1 VSDWEGGVRV
11 NAWVSGGFLPAGAR
25 GTKVEGYMHIADWCD
40 ETRSVFVESSAER
53 VRSFAC
59 GPGLR
64 RSASSRAWCPPTPQ
78 QQPQGCRLW
87 TRSGSSRKRFF
98 LSQRKSEFCA
108 REIFL
113 PVDSMWPMIVG
124 TNSTSP
130 RTRLHLTPNT
140 LIEGDYKLIA
150 GRSTFH
156 LGGPTDQDGWTG
168 SVYPN
173 GSSGV
178 NGTGGLPG
186 AAVMDC
192 TAGCASSESFGL
204 PRRALTVAMGRFV
217 QHPRRPDGAPRDQCP
232 AAAAR
237 AADAAHPRGGEP
249 HAVPAACGARRPAVL
264 HGGDGAG
271 GLHRAFPALKRQ
283 ALAGCRVQMPRK
295 AFHSS
300 NQIDEIAEFFG
311 RRAGAGE

>member
-1 VSDWEGGVRV
+1 MTRRRDRPIMPWLHTWIRYSHALTSASQIFFAPSSPNAPQVVGNVTTQIRAKGSMWQNTLIVMSSDNGGPIYKGAGANNHPLKGGKVSDWEGGVRV

-113 PVDSMWPMIVG
+113 PVDTV
-124 TNSTSP
+124 
-130 RTRLHLTPNT
+130 RLR
-140 LIEGDYKLIA
+140 LIG
-150 GRSTFH
+150 H
-156 LGGPTDQDGWTG
+156 WTHF
-168 SVYPN
+168 
-173 GSSGV
+173 
-178 NGTGGLPG
+178 L
-186 AAVMDC
+186 
-192 TAGCASSESFGL
+192 
-204 PRRALTVAMGRFV
+204 
-217 QHPRRPDGAPRDQCP
+217 
-232 AAAAR
+232 
-237 AADAAHPRGGEP
+237 
-249 HAVPAACGARRPAVL
+249 
-264 HGGDGAG
+264 
-271 GLHRAFPALKRQ
+271 
-283 ALAGCRVQMPRK
+283 
-295 AFHSS
+295 
-300 NQIDEIAEFFG
+300 
-311 RRAGAGE
+311 